1 MEVFFVFSRLLDL
14 SRSKSSELINYTRK
28 DNDIFKKKKTTMFF
42 NFNKKEITNCLAVL
56 FDKKMYHIQSS
67 GMSGSEVSNG
77 MLHLS
82 REQYFPVV

>member
-1 MEVFFVFSRLLDL
+1 
-14 SRSKSSELINYTRK
+14 
-28 DNDIFKKKKTTMFF
+28 MFF
-42 NFNKKEITNCLAVL
+42 NFNKKEITNCLAFL
-56 FDKKMYHIQSS
+56 LDKKMYHIQYS

>member
-1 MEVFFVFSRLLDL
+1 
-14 SRSKSSELINYTRK
+14 
-28 DNDIFKKKKTTMFF
+28 MFF

-56 FDKKMYHIQSS
+56 LVKKMYHIQSS

>member
-28 DNDIFKKKKTTMFF
+28 DNDIFKKKKPMFF

-56 FDKKMYHIQSS
+56 LVKKMYHIQSS